1 MYECVAVPLACCYCG
16 ATLLPRV
23 RCHIAQVHG
32 ELKNAYSRVCCSAN
46 MRTHISAMNDEF
58 TNISI
63 IEYSVKNYGM
73 HIHTTIKLS
82 QCMFLCVPRGIFVCM
97 MSYVRA

>member
-16 ATLLPRV
+16 ATPLPRV
-23 RCHIAQVHG
+23 RCHIAQVHR

-46 MRTHISAMNDEF
+46 MRTSISVMNDEFTNDEF

-63 IEYSVKNYGM
+63 IEYSVKNYVM
-73 HIHTTIKLS
+73 YIHTAVRF
-82 QCMFLCVPRGIFVCM
+82 CMFLVGFLF
-97 MSYVRA
+97 A